1 MKTMAGKG
9 FPTGALCAA
18 LLCWVCPIGF
28 AAAEAEPASVTLA
41 HPEVPR
47 IPARE
52 LAGLLER
59 KADVVVIDTQ
69 AAENYR
75 MWHIPTAVNVPY
87 SVGDDPT
94 SHELLLVELPMDRL
108 VVVYCLCEEG
118 SDSARVALSLRQ
130 LGFDPARVKVLEGGL
145 VKWDEAGYPIL
156 RTETPE

>member
-9 FPTGALCAA
+9 LSTGALCAA
-18 LLCWVCPIGF
+18 LLCRVCPIGF
-28 AAAEAEPASVTLA
+28 AVPGAETASVTLA

-47 IPARE
+47 FPARE
-52 LAGLLER
+52 LAELLAR
-59 KADVVVIDTQ
+59 KADVVLIDTQ

-75 MWHIPTAVNVPY
+75 MWHIPTAVNIPY
-87 SVGDDPT
+87 SIGDDPAE
-94 SHELLLVELPMDRL
+94 HELLLVDLPMDRL
-108 VVVYCLCEEG
+108 IVIYCLCEEG

>member
-1 MKTMAGKG
+1 MRTMTAKG
-9 FPTGALCAA
+9 LAIVMLGAA
-18 LLCWVCPIGF
+18 LPCWISPGGS
-28 AAAEAEPASVTLA
+28 AARAESGSRIIA

-52 LAGLLER
+52 LVGLLER

-94 SHELLLVELPMDRL
+94 EHELLLVDLPMDRL
-108 VVVYCLCEEG
+108 IVVYCLCEEG
-118 SDSARVALSLRQ
+118 SDSARVALGLRQ

-145 VKWDEAGYPIL
+145 VKWDEAGYPIV